1 MIKKNKRGWIRIV
14 EAFVSILLIS
24 GVLLSVI
31 DKGYFQNED
40 MSVKVYK
47 AETAILKE
55 IQLDEELRKEIIN
68 IDSNRLPISWDSP
81 YFPINVSDRI
91 NERVPNYL
99 ECEAKICNITND
111 CDLGKILDKD
121 VYAKATIIS
130 ANLEKYNPS
139 QLKLFC
145 WTKE

>member
-99 ECEAKICNITND
+99 
-111 CDLGKILDKD
+111 
-121 VYAKATIIS
+121 
-130 ANLEKYNPS
+130 
-139 QLKLFC
+139 
-145 WTKE
+145 